1 MTSEND
7 IFNDIYFKMH
17 CLYNAKTEAYDRTL
31 TDMRSK
37 YDPTEAYI
45 TSDVRYLS
53 NSNAMRVYQF
63 CVYEIERATKKS
75 FDSKLWRDSIR
86 GYQRLSAQGWID
98 LYKYLVKNKIIP
110 KRISGQIYME
120 GLD

>member
-7 IFNDIYFKMH
+7 IFNNIYFKMH

-31 TDMRSK
+31 TDMRSR

-45 TSDVRYLS
+45 TENVRHLS

-86 GYQRLSAQGWID
+86 EYNRLSAQGWID

>member
-17 CLYNAKTEAYDRTL
+17 CLYNVKTEAYGKTL
-31 TDMRSK
+31 TDMRSR

-45 TSDVRYLS
+45 TEKVRSSS
-53 NSNAMRVYQF
+53 NFNAMRVYQF

-86 GYQRLSAQGWID
+86 GYQGLSAQGWID

>member
-1 MTSEND
+1 MTSDND
-7 IFNDIYFKMH
+7 IFNNIYFKML
-17 CLYNAKTEAYDRTL
+17 CLYNAKTEMYNRTL
-31 TDMRSK
+31 TDMRSRC
-37 YDPTEAYI
+37 DPTEAYI
-45 TSDVRYLS
+45 TENVRHLS

-86 GYQRLSAQGWID
+86 EYQRLSAQGWID

>member
-1 MTSEND
+1 MTSDND

-31 TDMRSK
+31 TDMRSR

-45 TSDVRYLS
+45 TENVRHLS

-63 CVYEIERATKKS
+63 CVCEIERATKKS

-98 LYKYLVKNKIIP
+98 LCKYVVKNKIIP
-110 KRISGQIYME
+110 KRISGQSYIE

>member
-31 TDMRSK
+31 TDMRSR

-45 TSDVRYLS
+45 TEKVRSSS
-53 NSNAMRVYQF
+53 NFNDMRVYQF

-86 GYQRLSAQGWID
+86 GYHGLSAQGWID

>member
-7 IFNDIYFKMH
+7 IFNNIYFKMH
-17 CLYNAKTEAYDRTL
+17 CLYNAKTEMCDRTL

-45 TSDVRYLS
+45 TEKVRSLS
-53 NSNAMRVYQF
+53 NFNAMRVYQF

-86 GYQRLSAQGWID
+86 GYQGLSAQGWID

-120 GLD
+120 RLD

>member
-7 IFNDIYFKMH
+7 IFNDIYFKMY
-17 CLYNAKTEAYDRTL
+17 CLYTAKTEAYDRTL
-31 TDMRSK
+31 TDMRSR

-45 TSDVRYLS
+45 TEKVRHLS
-53 NSNAMRVYQF
+53 NSNAMRVYRF

-75 FDSKLWRDSIR
+75 FDNRLWRDSIR
-86 GYQRLSAQGWID
+86 GYQGLSAQGWID